1 MKFVSRIFSCLCFL
15 SLAAWASDDTEYVS
29 PEAVAESLREH
40 ASEWEAAMLSHAPRL
55 FYDKEK
61 WPKIA
66 ADIDTMNGLRA
77 EYRERFF
84 AEADR
89 LLDEP
94 VPQYLPPE
102 KVAGTRGDARTLYSA
117 REELWQR
124 DVGNQIFGYAFA
136 VRLRPDNALYRA
148 RLHDL
153 VMAASQYQSWG
164 RHDPPMGN
172 NADLAAGHIGRGI
185 ALAYDW
191 SCDLFTAEEKAQIRQ
206 IIARRMPNLLR
217 ALYGDAYWA
226 RGYEE
231 NHNHVS
237 VTALGYCGIAFYD
250 EIPSAPIW
258 LAAARLNFINVGRSM
273 AADGSSVEGV
283 SYWTYGMEYI
293 LQFIEATRP
302 IIDSESLYELSFLQN
317 AASYRLMASTSGF
330 GGNLLWGD
338 AVARDWHGP
347 HHILFGL
354 ASVYDDPDAA
364 YLAENIAYP
373 LNGGLDQY
381 ALQMLWASLAP
392 TPESAPEQLDHRL
405 SVNDMITTRS
415 GWGENDYLLSMK
427 AGYTNRNHS
436 HLDAGALTLAFGDD
450 WLLTAPGYG
459 KGGGESHFWQRHGPR
474 WEYFSNATESHATLL
489 INGKN
494 QRFDNNAKAVVTEF
508 LSAPD
513 WSWASVDLSDVYD
526 DISETTRAV
535 LHRRGDYI
543 LVLDYLQASA
553 PVTAEWLAHL
563 RYEPDV
569 LTGGMFVDGQKGD
582 LFIQSVVPA
591 LDFAPRQPTKEKVDV
606 KMERHRGYTL
616 AQKGSELSFVTLLQ
630 PIAKGSGVQPLETEA
645 LSSEPGQCQLI
656 VSDGDWV
663 DTIGWNEQ
671 APEQPVDLGVAQV
684 QAEFVA
690 LRKKDDAVNSLIAIG
705 ARKIFFADF
714 TFESKVPRNFA
725 ARVGSDGVWE
735 ITAVDDIIEPIV
747 LADGVRASQ

>member
-1 MKFVSRIFSCLCFL
+1 MKFGFRIFSCFCFL
-15 SLAAWASDDTEYVS
+15 SLTAWGSSEVGYVT
-29 PEAVAESLREH
+29 PEAVGESLREH
-40 ASEWEAAMLSHAPRL
+40 AAQWESAVQSHEPRL
-55 FYDKEK
+55 FYDNEK
-61 WPKIA
+61 WLSIA
-66 ADIDTMNGLRA
+66 SGIESMAGARAD
-77 EYRERFF
+77 YRERFF

-89 LLDEP
+89 LLKEP

-124 DVGNQIFGYAFA
+124 DVGNQIYGYAFA
-136 VRLRPDNALYRA
+136 VRLRPDNESYRA

-153 VMAASQYQSWG
+153 VMAATQYQTWG
-164 RHDPPMGN
+164 RHDPPMGA

-191 SCDLFTAEEKAQIRQ
+191 HRDLFSDDERAKIRQ
-206 IIARRMPNLLR
+206 TMARRMPNLLR

-237 VTALGYCGIAFYD
+237 VTALAYSGIAFYD

-302 IIDSESLYELSFLQN
+302 IIDSETLYDLPFLQN
-317 AASYRLMASTSGF
+317 AASYRLMASTSGL

-392 TPESAPEQLDHRL
+392 TPEHAPEQLDHRL
-405 SVNDMITTRS
+405 TVNDMITTRS
-415 GWGENDYLLSMK
+415 GWAEDDYLLSMK

-459 KGGGESHFWQRHGPR
+459 KGGGESNFWQRHGPR

-494 QRFDNNAKAVVTEF
+494 QRFDNDAKAVVTSF

-513 WSWASVDLSDVYD
+513 WSWATADLAGAYNDVSDVQ
-526 DISETTRAV
+526 RAV
-535 LHRRGDYI
+535 LHHRSEYI
-543 LVLDYLQASA
+543 LVFDYIRA
-553 PVTAEWLAHL
+553 PSPVAVEWLAHF
-563 RYEPDV
+563 RYEPTASD
-569 LTGGMFVDGQKGD
+569 GGLLINGKKGD
-582 LFIQSVVPA
+582 LFVRSLVPA
-591 LDFAPRQPTKEKVDV
+591 EKFSPREPTKEKVDV
-606 KMERHRGYTL
+606 KMERHLGYAI
-616 AQKGSELSFVTLLQ
+616 AQEGSDLSFATLLQ
-630 PIAKGSGVQPLETEA
+630 PIAKGSAVQPLETKVIA
-645 LSSEPGQCQLI
+645 SGPDYCQLT
-656 VSDGDWV
+656 VSNGEWTDMVAWQP
-663 DTIGWNEQ
+663 EK
-671 APEQPVDLGVAQV
+671 PEQPIMLGAANL
-684 QAEFVA
+684 QAKAVA
-690 LRKKDDAVNSLIAIG
+690 LRTIDGAVSSLITMG
-705 ARKIFFADF
+705 AQQISFAG
-714 TFESKVPRNFA
+714 FEFQSKEPRDFA
-725 ARVGSDGVWE
+725 ARLGSDGVWE
-735 ITAVDDIIEPIV
+735 ITAIDDRDEPVV
-747 LADGVRASQ
+747 LTDGMRAGQ